1 MNFTVIARLAH
12 DSTHLAFYRR
22 GIASDKTP
30 LDTRAWA
37 LQKRLLAPLTLLIYG
52 GKPVWECQ
60 TAATCER
67 RSLQIG
73 GEITRYLDVWGIGD
87 LKRIIQPKHN
97 SNSIETG
104 INWLRNISVYSQ
116 LKLTKASDCLPALS
130 GLAAHFSQLMHGQNL
145 YWLWTKG
152 FSLSLLWFRKEY
164 AQPLTNTSMRPVD
177 IPVPIYGHLNYLTL
191 FCAA

>member
-1 MNFTVIARLAH
+1 MGPLST
-12 DSTHLAFYRR
+12 DSTHLAFYKP
-22 GIASDKTP
+22 GIASDTNP

-37 LQKRLLAPLTLLIYG
+37 LQERLLAPLTLLIYAK
-52 GKPVWECQ
+52 KPVWECQ
-60 TAATCER
+60 TAATCEC

-73 GEITRYLDVWGIGD
+73 GEITRYLDVWAIGD
-87 LKRIIQPKHN
+87 LKRTIQPKHN

-104 INWLRNISVYSQ
+104 INWLRIISVYSQ

-130 GLAAHFSQLMHGQNL
+130 GLAAHFSQLMHGENL

-152 FSLSLLWFRKEY
+152 FPLSLLWFCKEY
-164 AQPLTNTSMRPVD
+164 AQPLSNTSMRPVD
-177 IPVPIYGHLNYLTL
+177 IPVSIYGHFNYLTL